1 MEKKKVRVFEKR
13 ISLLLFCTLFCLII
27 MGLTVSSSLAA
38 EKITLYGIL
47 ERYPN
52 TKVRLKAAAEEYK
65 DAK

>member
-1 MEKKKVRVFEKR
+1 
-13 ISLLLFCTLFCLII
+13 

-52 TKVRLKAAAEEYK
+52 TEVRLKAAAEEYK